1 MGLYLTIFDDND
13 EINGVEVGSYSDF
26 SYIRNII
33 VDKLENGVAGSR
45 FPTFILHSDCD
56 GEWSHKEA
64 SNLELELKI
73 IKKEF
78 EKLPPVPYN
87 SGWQTEVAKTF
98 GIKPKNLLE
107 CFFDVDGEPLLE
119 RILGLTKLSQELK
132 LPILFQ

>member
-13 EINGVEVGSYSDF
+13 EIDGVEVGSYSDF

-33 VDKLENGVAGSR
+33 VDRLENGVAGSR
-45 FPTFILHSDCD
+45 FPTLMLHSDCD
-56 GEWSHKEA
+56 GEWSHEEA
-64 SNLELELKI
+64 SNLELELNI

-78 EKLPPVPYN
+78 VKLPTVPYN
-87 SGWQTEVAKTF
+87 SEWQNDVAKTF
-98 GIKPKNLLE
+98 GIKPKNLFE

-119 RILGLTKLSQELK
+119 RILELSKLSQELK